1 MHWRHEQLSPRMLL
15 ASVRHHS
22 WQSGASVGVQ
32 TAPAPVAES
41 VAPAPMVE
49 HAVHAAPAAPA
60 PAPVVP
66 DPAVHV
72 PLLAATHA
80 ATATPAPVNEHVA
93 SELVIM
99 DLESL
104 LGLLVPVVQV
114 VQAPQVQAIEN
125 IVTQAAEPQ
134 IVETRSFVND
144 TVPQIR
150 ETREVI
156 SERVQQRT
164 AEHSEG
170 VPQIAKES
178 VEIEMPGPPVSE
190 QTVDD
195 VDAAI
200 LRREEWMRDQRV
212 NIVRCVNVLKVKQE
226 DVEQYEKEAALL
238 VRIDGGCFA

>member
-1 MHWRHEQLSPRMLL
+1 M
-15 ASVRHHS
+15 
-22 WQSGASVGVQ
+22 
-32 TAPAPVAES
+32 AES
-41 VAPAPMVE
+41 VAPAPMAE

-93 SELVIM
+93 SELVII

-104 LGLLVPVVQV
+104 LELLVPVVQV

-125 IVTQAAEPQ
+125 VVTPAAEPQ
-134 IVETRSFVND
+134 IVEAPSFVND
-144 TVPQIR
+144 TVPQIV
-150 ETREVI
+150 ETGEVI

-164 AEHSEG
+164 VEHSEG
-170 VPQIAKES
+170 VPQIAEES
-178 VEIEMPGPPVSE
+178 VE

-200 LRREEWMRDQRV
+200 LRREEWIRDQRV
-212 NIVRCVNVLKVKQE
+212 NIVRCVNMLKVK
-226 DVEQYEKEAALL
+226 DVEQYEKKEAALL
-238 VRIDGGCFA
+238 VRAPRALHRERRDMQKTIGENKVLVLRHRQIVQTC